1 MNTNDFL
8 ELSHPV
14 AMVLLGIA
22 FGLLIVIIM
31 LAYTILSAMDIY
43 RQRYMKN
50 AMLATTFVPGM
61 PDYALYIMMSVII
74 TEIIVILVLLQ
85 VLRSLTG
92 LRVQSKAWAVSFI
105 VAGLAGY
112 LWSFQF
118 TQAKPAA
125 VQAETVVAEERV
137 DENNV
142 PELNDEASV
151 KAGRLT
157 FVSKCAVCHG
167 SQGKGMVGPD
177 LTDDTW
183 LHGGSTKEIF
193 HTIWNGVPEKG
204 MKPWKGSLSGKQVA
218 EVTAY
223 IHSIKGS

>member
-1 MNTNDFL
+1 MNANDFL

-14 AMVLLGIA
+14 AMLLLGIA
-22 FGLLIVIIM
+22 FGLLVVIIM
-31 LAYTILSAMDIY
+31 LAYTIHSAMDVY
-43 RQRYMKN
+43 RERYMKSVL
-50 AMLATTFVPGM
+50 LAAPFVPGL

-92 LRVQSKAWAVSFI
+92 LRVHSKAWAVSFI

-112 LWSFQF
+112 LWSFQLSH
-118 TQAKPAA
+118 AKP
-125 VQAETVVAEERV
+125 VTKQTENVTMKEQI

-142 PELNDEASV
+142 PELNDESSL

-167 SQGKGMVGPD
+167 SQGKGTVGPD
-177 LTDDTW
+177 LTDNTW

-204 MKPWKGSLSGKQVA
+204 MKPWKGSLTGRQVA
-218 EVTAY
+218 EVVAY
-223 IHSIKGS
+223 IHSINGS

>member
-1 MNTNDFL
+1 MNTTNFL

-22 FGLLIVIIM
+22 FGLLVVIIM
-31 LAYTILSAMDIY
+31 LAYTINSAMDVY
-43 RQRYMKN
+43 RERYMKS
-50 AMLATTFVPGM
+50 ALMAATLVPGM
-61 PDYALYIMMSVII
+61 PDHALYIMMAVIT

-85 VLRSLTG
+85 VLRSLSG
-92 LRVQSKAWAVSFI
+92 LRIQSKAWAVSFI

-112 LWSFQF
+112 LWTFQF

-125 VQAETVVAEERV
+125 VKAGTAVTEVLI

-142 PELNDEASV
+142 PELTGETSV

-167 SQGKGMVGPD
+167 SQGKGMAGPD
-177 LTDDTW
+177 LTDSTW

-204 MKPWKGSLSGKQVA
+204 MKPWKGSLSGQQVA
-218 EVTAY
+218 EVIAY